1 MDKLFK
7 IQVVLS
13 FVIVLLKADFNYS
26 LYFNNYLTKFQSSH
40 QDPVNDFLLSTE
52 TSRNVVPS
60 KFQNWRERLR
70 LRDISLFARRN
81 YKDTNVIAQPKKPN
95 FQKHLTA
102 SNILLG
108 MNVAIFAVSNLIP
121 DLHINRRFMKI
132 NYMISRGQTYR
143 IVTPL
148 FLHGSL
154 PHLLMNSFSLKE
166 LGPQTEKTFGTTRF
180 LILYFASGIIANI
193 ATYLIGV
200 SPYSLGASG
209 SIFGLMGGF
218 AAFYIKN
225 KQVLGRFSD
234 AGLQSIMRN
243 LMANLLY
250 GMYANN
256 IDTWAH
262 LGGFAG
268 GAVVSFIIAPKLKRL
283 KYY

>member
-1 MDKLFK
+1 
-7 IQVVLS
+7 
-13 FVIVLLKADFNYS
+13 
-26 LYFNNYLTKFQSSH
+26 
-40 QDPVNDFLLSTE
+40 
-52 TSRNVVPS
+52 
-60 KFQNWRERLR
+60 
-70 LRDISLFARRN
+70 
-81 YKDTNVIAQPKKPN
+81 
-95 FQKHLTA
+95 
-102 SNILLG
+102 
-108 MNVAIFAVSNLIP
+108 
-121 DLHINRRFMKI
+121 
-132 NYMISRGQTYR
+132 MISRGQTYR

-283 KYY
+283 KTGRFVEIKSHGNNNLLSYLQNWRKPRAVSDQSSRILSDRSWSEYGDLSQD